1 MKIAINACHGGFG
14 LSKKAV
20 KRLAELQ
27 GRPCFFFKP
36 VGMTYKYTP
45 ITEKEEDNSLLWT
58 AFDIPDP
65 SILPPSEPWAELS
78 QEQRQAANDAFN
90 RHKIDNRPRKRDDP
104 LLIQV
109 IEELGPLA
117 NGRFAK
123 LKIVDVPDD
132 VEWEID
138 DYDGRETVKE
148 KHRSWS

>member
-1 MKIAINACHGGFG
+1 MKIAINTRDGEFG

-36 VGMTYKYTP
+36 VGPTLGYAP
-45 ITEKEEDNSLLWT
+45 ITEDEGSLSWE
-58 AFDIPDP
+58 AFDIPDL
-65 SILPPSEPWAELS
+65 SILPPFEPWAELS
-78 QEQRQAANDAFN
+78 TEQRMAAYEALT
-90 RHKIDNRPRKRDDP
+90 RHKIGSRHEKRDDP

-117 NGRFAK
+117 DGRFAK

>member
-1 MKIAINACHGGFG
+1 MKIAINTRDGEFG

-36 VGMTYKYTP
+36 VGPTLGYAPT
-45 ITEKEEDNSLLWT
+45 TEEDTYPFWE
-58 AFDIPDP
+58 AFDIPDL
-65 SILPPSEPWAELS
+65 SILPPFEPWAELS
-78 QEQRQAANDAFN
+78 TEQRMAAYEDLI
-90 RHKIDNRPRKRDDP
+90 RHKIDFHPRKRDDP

>member
-1 MKIAINACHGGFG
+1 MKIAINTSDGEFG

-27 GRPCFFFKP
+27 GRSCFFFKP
-36 VGMTYKYTP
+36 VGPTLGYAP
-45 ITEKEEDNSLLWT
+45 ITEDEDSLSWE
-58 AFDIPDP
+58 AFDIPDL
-65 SILPPSEPWAELS
+65 SILPPFEPWEELS
-78 QEQRQAANDAFN
+78 QEQRLAAYGALT
-90 RHKIDNRPRKRDDP
+90 RHKIGRHEKRNDP

-117 NGRFAK
+117 DGRFAK